1 MISSSSAAAPW
12 AVPVAREL
20 SRSQRSVALVEK
32 EADVAAG
39 TSGRNS
45 AVVHAGFNNR
55 PGSLMA
61 QLCVEGNQG
70 FAALCRQLEVPYR
83 KTGKLLV
90 AFDQEDLA
98 VLRRLLA
105 QGEANGCRGLHLL
118 DQAQLGAFL
127 PQVGGIGAMSLRRRG
142 FSTPFSIRW
151 PWRRTRWPTGS
162 ISFSGTR

>member
-1 MISSSSAAAPW
+1 MDQSNRTYDILIIGGG
-12 AVPVAREL
+12 AVGCAVAREL

-118 DQAQLGAFL
+118 DQA
-127 PQVGGIGAMSLRRRG
+127 
-142 FSTPFSIRW
+142 
-151 PWRRTRWPTGS
+151 
-162 ISFSGTR
+162 